1 MPQQTIPT
9 LPKDNIFVICIYM
22 KWQIIYFNQKL
33 KEDVLNLPDGLL
45 ARYLRLTDLMLE
57 FGSNLGLPHTKPID
71 NGLFEL
77 RVKSKEGIAR
87 VFFCTKIGKKIIML
101 HSFIK
106 KSQKTPK
113 KEIKIA
119 KIRMSEV
126 MKNETF

>member
-1 MPQQTIPT
+1 ME
-9 LPKDNIFVICIYM
+9 
-22 KWQIIYFNQKL
+22 WQILYYNQKL
-33 KEDVLNLPDGLL
+33 ESEILNLPDGLL

-57 FGSNLGLPHTKPID
+57 FGSNLGLPHTKAID

-87 VFFCTKIGKKIIML
+87 VFYCTKVRKKIIML
-101 HSFIK
+101 HSDVK

-119 KIRMSEV
+119 KSRMSEV
-126 MKNETF
+126 MDNETF